1 MRKEDG
7 IHDLSCRA
15 VQASTTEA
23 CRLLN
28 MYTEWHFQSQK
39 PEAGKNFLESDFKPQ
54 HLRLI
59 YQVFNNDIVK
69 EYMEG
74 HLEGKQ
80 PRLERMF

>member
-1 MRKEDG
+1 MKKEDG

-23 CRLLN
+23 SRLLG
-28 MYTEWHFQSQK
+28 MYPEWKFTSQK

-74 HLEGKQ
+74 NLEGKK